1 VTIQTKLIGFAAMA
15 SLLLTIPALSVAD
28 EATDALWAK
37 ECASCHGVDGKANT
51 KIGKIQKVKD
61 LTDPEV
67 RAKFDRARMI
77 ESTKNGILKAD
88 GKTPWMKAYGTKL
101 SEEQIAALVDHVIN
115 DLGQ

>member
-1 VTIQTKLIGFAAMA
+1 LIGLAATA
-15 SLLLTIPALSVAD
+15 GLILTIPALSLAD
-28 EATDALWAK
+28 ADTDALWAK

-88 GKTPWMKAYGTKL
+88 GKTPWMKEYGTKL
-101 SEEQIAALVDHVIN
+101 SDEQIGALVDHVIN